1 MGESEEQMATEA
13 SVTIPVHRPRL
24 KEKLF
29 FMLSGA
35 IVSVPL
41 TLFISQLSDSI
52 FSPMPA
58 IYADILSVAVL
69 APLIEEFSK
78 AYPLFYRHGET
89 ERSIF
94 VLGFLVGIGFG
105 IIEFIEYVVF
115 FNAPFFVR
123 LPGIFFHAS
132 TTSIVAFGIGR
143 KRPIVFYFVA
153 VSLHFMNN
161 LLVVLGP
168 VWYVGGPVVIGLA
181 YFLSWYLY
189 NRTVERMIPF

>member
-1 MGESEEQMATEA
+1 MATHD
-13 SVTIPVHRPRL
+13 SVTIPLHKPKL

-29 FMLSGA
+29 FLLSGA

-41 TLFISQLSDSI
+41 TLFISQFSDYLIAS
-52 FSPMPA
+52 MPSLYANILAVA
-58 IYADILSVAVL
+58 IL

-78 AYPLFYRHGET
+78 AYPLLYRHGET

-105 IIEFIEYVVF
+105 VVEFIEYVVF
-115 FNAPFFVR
+115 FQAPIVLR

-132 TTSIVAFGIGR
+132 TTSIVAFGIGK
-143 KRPIVFYFVA
+143 KRPTVFYLVA
-153 VSLHFMNN
+153 VGLHLVNN
-161 LLVVLGP
+161 LLAILGP

-181 YFLSWYLY
+181 YFLSWYMY
-189 NRTVERMIPF
+189 SRTVERTIPF

>member
-1 MGESEEQMATEA
+1 MTTEDRMI
-13 SVTIPVHRPRL
+13 IPVHKPRL

-41 TLFISQLSDSI
+41 TLFISQVSDYLLLS
-52 FSPMPA
+52 MPQ
-58 IYADILSVAVL
+58 IYANTLSVAVL
-69 APLIEEFSK
+69 APFIEEFSK

-105 IIEFIEYVVF
+105 VIEFIEYVVF
-115 FNAPFFVR
+115 FEAPFYLR

-132 TTSIVAFGIGR
+132 TTSIMAFGIG
-143 KRPIVFYFVA
+143 KTRPTVFYFVA

-161 LLVVLGP
+161 LLAVLGSI
-168 VWYVGGPVVIGLA
+168 WYVGGTVVIGLA

-189 NRTVERMIPF
+189 SRTVERMIPF

>member
-1 MGESEEQMATEA
+1 MATRA
-13 SVTIPVHRPRL
+13 SMTITVHKPRL

-29 FMLSGA
+29 FLLSGA
-35 IVSVPL
+35 LVSVPL
-41 TLFISQLSDSI
+41 TLFISQLSSYLLP
-52 FSPMPA
+52 SMPQ
-58 IYADILSVAVL
+58 IYAAILSVAVL

-78 AYPLFYRHGET
+78 AFPLFYRHGET

-115 FNAPFFVR
+115 FNVPFYER

-132 TTSIVAFGIGR
+132 TTSIVAFGIG
-143 KRPIVFYFVA
+143 KKMPVAFYFAA

-161 LLVVLGP
+161 LLAVLGP
-168 VWYVGGPVVIGLA
+168 IWYIGGTLVIGLA

-189 NRTVERMIPF
+189 SRTAERMIPF

>member
-1 MGESEEQMATEA
+1 MATQD
-13 SVTIPVHRPRL
+13 SVTIPVHKPKL

-29 FMLSGA
+29 FLLSGA

-41 TLFISQLSDSI
+41 TLFISQFSDYLIAS
-52 FSPMPA
+52 MPSLYANILAVA
-58 IYADILSVAVL
+58 IL

-78 AYPLFYRHGET
+78 AYPLLYRHGET

-105 IIEFIEYVVF
+105 IVEFIEYVVF
-115 FNAPFFVR
+115 FQAPIVLR

-132 TTSIVAFGIGR
+132 TTSIMAFGIG
-143 KRPIVFYFVA
+143 KKKPTVFYLVA
-153 VSLHFMNN
+153 VSLHLVNN
-161 LLVVLGP
+161 LLAILGP

-181 YFLSWYLY
+181 YFLSWHIYS
-189 NRTVERMIPF
+189 RTVERTIPY

>member
-1 MGESEEQMATEA
+1 MATQD
-13 SVTIPVHRPRL
+13 SVTIPVHKPKL

-29 FMLSGA
+29 FLLSGA

-41 TLFISQLSDSI
+41 TLFISQFSDYLIAS
-52 FSPMPA
+52 MPSLYANILAVA
-58 IYADILSVAVL
+58 IL

-78 AYPLFYRHGET
+78 AYPLLYRHGET

-105 IIEFIEYVVF
+105 VVEFIEYVVF
-115 FNAPFFVR
+115 FQAPVVLR

-132 TTSIVAFGIGR
+132 TTSIVAFGISK
-143 KRPIVFYFVA
+143 KRPTVFYLVA
-153 VSLHFMNN
+153 VGLHLVNN
-161 LLVVLGP
+161 LLAILGP

-181 YFLSWYLY
+181 YFLSWHIYS
-189 NRTVERMIPF
+189 RTVERTIPY

>member
-1 MGESEEQMATEA
+1 MATHD
-13 SVTIPVHRPRL
+13 SVTVPLHKPKL

-29 FMLSGA
+29 FLLSGA

-41 TLFISQLSDSI
+41 TLFISQFSDYLIASMSSLYASI
-52 FSPMPA
+52 LAVA
-58 IYADILSVAVL
+58 IL

-78 AYPLFYRHGET
+78 AYPLLYRHGET

-105 IIEFIEYVVF
+105 VVEFIEYVVF
-115 FNAPFFVR
+115 FQAPIVLR

-132 TTSIVAFGIGR
+132 TTSIIAFGIGK
-143 KRPIVFYFVA
+143 KRPTVFYLVA
-153 VSLHFMNN
+153 VGLHLVNN
-161 LLVVLGP
+161 LLAILGP

-189 NRTVERMIPF
+189 GRTVERMIPF